1 MGGDTVSLR
10 SGYEGGQ
17 GWGEMATEFGYHLK
31 VELIQLI
38 VIAEVEG

>member
-17 GWGEMATEFGYHLK
+17 GWGETATEFGYHLK

-38 VIAEVEG
+38 VIAEVGG